1 MAAKRLTD
9 HVDFSWDKGA
19 AHLIR
24 VAQSNLS
31 DVKDM
36 ERKQGL
42 LAAEGVPVVTSEDK
56 MN

>member
-24 VAQSNLS
+24 AAQSNLS